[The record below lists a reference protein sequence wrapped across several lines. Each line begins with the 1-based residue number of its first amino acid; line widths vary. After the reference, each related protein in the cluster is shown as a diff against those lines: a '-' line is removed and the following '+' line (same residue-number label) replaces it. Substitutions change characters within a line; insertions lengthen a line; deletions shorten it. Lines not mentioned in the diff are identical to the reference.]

1 MAPVNT
7 VLPLILATMATLT
20 AARPGPK
27 FGPPHK
33 FPGPFG
39 GWGRPW
45 EPIPIDDVLPEP
57 ATSSEFAVLTVSATS
72 SPMVVGTATALTTA
86 SSATT
91 TFQDAS
97 SVMVTVLTVT
107 SPSTAAAAVATA
119 TAIDTSNPDWDP
131 EASHCKDDDEECEK
145 KEKELDEWIEEFT
158 KTYRPTRTVDLG
170 GYPIRATPTSL
181 VARSETVKAVDIA
194 TATSTIID
202 TSNPDCDPEAS
213 HCKDDDEECKQM
225 WKEGEEY
232 YKELTKTY
240 HPTRTFTPGG
250 YPTSAIPTTML
261 TEFLKPQETKIAAPV
276 GGSDVENIQCLGL
289 DCGLSA

>member
-20 AARPGPK
+20 AALPGPK
-27 FGPPHK
+27 FGPPHG
-33 FPGPFG
+33 FPPGPFG
-39 GWGRPW
+39 GNDVPR
-45 EPIPIDDVLPEP
+45 EPIPIYDVLPEP
-57 ATSSEFAVLTVSATS
+57 AISSSVTEVVTAAPSV
-72 SPMVVGTATALTTA
+72 PMVVGTATALTTA
-86 SSATT
+86 SSASTSS
-91 TFQDAS
+91 QDAS
-97 SVMVTVLTVT
+97 SVMVTVVTVT
-107 SPSTAAAAVATA
+107 SPSTAAATAAA

-131 EASHCKDDDEECEK
+131 EASHCKDDDEECK
-145 KEKELDEWIEEFT
+145 KEKKELDEWIDEFT

-194 TATSTIID
+194 TATATVTD
-202 TSNPDCDPEAS
+202 TSNPDWDPEAS
-213 HCKDDDEECKQM
+213 HCKVDDEECKQM
-225 WKEGEEY
+225 WKEAEEY

-240 HPTRTFTPGG
+240 RPTRTVTTGG
-250 YPTSAIPTTML
+250 YPTSATPTTTV

-276 GGSDVENIQCLGL
+276 GAFDVENIQCLGL